1 MKKNIL
7 ILLILSCIQSFG
19 QNIPLGYYSNE
30 KDFISLNFTDNI
42 NVEMTLPSG
51 PDCGT
56 GFSVKGNHIIEN
68 KELILNYDYSFPEY
82 QAEFDRQKFLISEFA
97 NNKEQDS
104 IKLNLQVVDVES
116 EMLFGEYM
124 NVKINDKTYKLNS
137 DGKASLN
144 LAANIDTKIEI
155 QAYSSAVLD
164 TTYFAKKDAN
174 IKIVFNPYLI
184 DKKENYTIKYKIIE
198 LNESS
203 LILKDKNNKIMTFTK
218 RNK

>member
-7 ILLILSCIQSFG
+7 ILIILSSIQSFG

-42 NVEMTLPSG
+42 NVEMILPSG

-56 GFSVKGNHIIEN
+56 GFSVNGNYKIEN
-68 KELILNYDYSFPEY
+68 KELVLNYDYSFPEY
-82 QAEFDRQKFLISEFA
+82 QAEFDRQKFVISELI
-97 NNKEQDS
+97 NNKKQDS
-104 IKLNLQVVDVES
+104 IILNIEVVDVES

-124 NVKINDKTYKLNS
+124 NVKVNNRTYKLNF

-144 LAANIDTKIEI
+144 IPANTDTKIEI

-164 TTYFAKKDAN
+164 TTYFAKNDAD

-184 DKKENYTIKYKIIE
+184 DEKKKHKIKYEIIE
-198 LNESS
+198 INKSS
-203 LILKDKNNKIMTFTK
+203 LVLKDNNDKVMYFTK
-218 RNK
+218 RKK